1 MIRAMI
7 INMLVTM
14 VASKVVTSFI
24 TMIRTTVIHF
34 DIIIAPLVAQDPA
47 DSQFMISSPTLEARS
62 MFYESEGKESHR

>member
-24 TMIRTTVIHF
+24 T
-34 DIIIAPLVAQDPA
+34 IAPLVAQDPSKVDVLRERRQRVA
-47 DSQFMISSPTLEARS
+47 PLAN
-62 MFYESEGKESHR
+62 